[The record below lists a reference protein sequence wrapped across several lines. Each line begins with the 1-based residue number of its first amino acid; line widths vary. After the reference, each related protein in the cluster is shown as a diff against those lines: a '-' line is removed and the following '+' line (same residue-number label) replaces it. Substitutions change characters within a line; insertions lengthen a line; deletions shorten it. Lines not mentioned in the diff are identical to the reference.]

1 MANGMVQWNSEL
13 MNYEFRLLS
22 GDSRV
27 SPNPDDHIQSEQL
40 ESRSVLSDYLV
51 IRQDISLEKLQL
63 L

>member
-22 GDSRV
+22 GDPRV
-27 SPNPDDHIQSEQL
+27 SPNPDDYIQSEQL

-51 IRQDISLEKLQL
+51 IRQDISLEKLKL